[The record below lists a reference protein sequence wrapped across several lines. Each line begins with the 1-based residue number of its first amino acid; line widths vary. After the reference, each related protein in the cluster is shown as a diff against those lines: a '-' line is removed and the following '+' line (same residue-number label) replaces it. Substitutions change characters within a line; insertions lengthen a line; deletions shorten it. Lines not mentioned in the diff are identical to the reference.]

1 MRWLVGGV
9 GAFVL
14 LATLTYAVAFATN
27 YVRPFTR
34 HEASS
39 WIYQNVPGPVNLV
52 LNDEQLEPIPYPGP
66 LVLDPGDP
74 TELFFRNRSD
84 GEVTSVYLPYVSGP
98 SGAATSIRVSLSD
111 DSGPLASGQY
121 EGLLAADGE
130 SRIEVKL
137 DRPVVIEAD
146 KDYSLRLEPG
156 FDDFQ
161 VEQFEGGQSNPT
173 FLLNADSGD
182 YVLRKKPPGVL
193 LPRAHMVEREYRI
206 LAALA
211 ATDVPVPKVHLLCES
226 PDVVGTPFFIMDY
239 VRGRL
244 LREPTLPDMKPAERR
259 AIYEEIL
266 RVLASLHAVD
276 YEAIG
281 LADYGKPG
289 NYFGRQ
295 INRWSQQYEASKTRE
310 IASMDRLMK
319 WLPENIPDDDTSC
332 IVHGDYRLDN
342 LVLAADEPRVSAIL
356 DWELS
361 TLGHPL
367 ADLAHGCA
375 HYYVSIANQPAL
387 VDTVGSGGMAGA
399 ACRDGVDGTAGGGSA
414 GDATNADSGIPT
426 EREYVEIYCRYTGR
440 SGVPYWNFY
449 LAFVIFRYAC
459 IAQGV
464 YQRGLQGN
472 ASSQQA
478 ISLGSVVEIA
488 SDKAWEITQR
498 PASDS

>member
-1 MRWLVGGV
+1 MIQ
-9 GAFVL
+9 
-14 LATLTYAVAFATN
+14 T
-27 YVRPFTR
+27 
-34 HEASS
+34 S
-39 WIYQNVPGPVNLV
+39 
-52 LNDEQLEPIPYPGP
+52 EQLTEVREAHRFDEGTLHRYLAEHLEGYRGP
-66 LVLDPGDP
+66 L
-74 TELFFRNRSD
+74 
-84 GEVTSVYLPYVSGP
+84 
-98 SGAATSIRVSLSD
+98 RV
-111 DSGPLASGQY
+111 
-121 EGLLAADGE
+121 
-130 SRIEVKL
+130 R
-137 DRPVVIEAD
+137 
-146 KDYSLRLEPG
+146 
-156 FDDFQ
+156 
-161 VEQFEGGQSNPT
+161 QFEGGQSNPT
-173 FLLNADSGD
+173 YLLNAASGD

-259 AIYEEIL
+259 AIYEEIV

-281 LADYGKPG
+281 LGDYGRPG

-295 INRWSQQYEASKTRE
+295 ISRWSQQYEASKTRE

-342 LVLAADEPRVSAIL
+342 LVLAADEARVSAVL

-361 TLGHPL
+361 TIGHPL

-375 HYYVSIANQPAL
+375 HYYISIANQPAL
-387 VDTVGSGGMAGA
+387 SDAAGGDDAVDSTSGGGTADAAG
-399 ACRDGVDGTAGGGSA
+399 RDGVDDSTSGGGTADTAGRNGVDDSTSGGGTADAA
-414 GDATNADSGIPT
+414 GGDDAVDTGGGIDKDDITNSGIPT
-426 EREYVEIYCRYTGR
+426 EREYVETYCRFTGR
-440 SGVPYWNFY
+440 SGVPDWNFY
-449 LAFVIFRYAC
+449 LAFVIFRYAG

-464 YQRGLQGN
+464 YKRWLQGN
-472 ASSQQA
+472 ASSQEA
-478 ISLGSVVEIA
+478 MSLGDIVEIA
-488 SDKAWEITQR
+488 SDKAWEIAQR
-498 PASDS
+498 PKIDS

>member
-1 MRWLVGGV
+1 MIQD
-9 GAFVL
+9 
-14 LATLTYAVAFATN
+14 
-27 YVRPFTR
+27 
-34 HEASS
+34 S
-39 WIYQNVPGPVNLV
+39 
-52 LNDEQLEPIPYPGP
+52 EQLTEVREAHRFDEGALDRYLAEHLEGYRGP
-66 LVLDPGDP
+66 L
-74 TELFFRNRSD
+74 
-84 GEVTSVYLPYVSGP
+84 
-98 SGAATSIRVSLSD
+98 RV
-111 DSGPLASGQY
+111 Q
-121 EGLLAADGE
+121 
-130 SRIEVKL
+130 
-137 DRPVVIEAD
+137 
-146 KDYSLRLEPG
+146 
-156 FDDFQ
+156 
-161 VEQFEGGQSNPT
+161 QFEGGQSNPT
-173 FLLNADSGD
+173 FLLSADSGD
-182 YVLRKKPPGVL
+182 CVLRKKPPGVL

-211 ATDVPVPKVHLLCES
+211 ATDVPVPKVHLLCEA
-226 PDVVGTPFFIMDY
+226 PDPIGTPFFVMDY

-244 LREPTLPDMKPAERR
+244 LRDPTLPDMKPTERR

-295 INRWSQQYEASKTRE
+295 IRRWSQQYEASKTRE

-342 LVLAADEPRVSAIL
+342 LVLAADEARVSAVL

-375 HYYVSIANQPAL
+375 HYYVSIANQPPLAG
-387 VDTVGSGGMAGA
+387 VAGG
-399 ACRDGVDGTAGGGSA
+399 DGVDDDAGGDGIDDASGE
-414 GDATNADSGIPT
+414 GDVTDGTSADSGIPT
-426 EREYVEIYCRYTGR
+426 EREYVDIYCRCTGR
-440 SGVPYWNFY
+440 SSVPHWNFY
-449 LAFVIFRYAC
+449 LAFVIFRYAG

-464 YQRGLQGN
+464 YKRGLQGN
-472 ASSQQA
+472 ASSQEA
-478 ISLGSVVEIA
+478 MSLGNIVEVA

-498 PASDS
+498 PEINS

>member
-1 MRWLVGGV
+1 MQ
-9 GAFVL
+9 
-14 LATLTYAVAFATN
+14 T
-27 YVRPFTR
+27 
-34 HEASS
+34 S
-39 WIYQNVPGPVNLV
+39 
-52 LNDEQLEPIPYPGP
+52 EQLTEVRKAHRFDEAVLDRYLAGHLEGYRGP
-66 LVLDPGDP
+66 L
-74 TELFFRNRSD
+74 
-84 GEVTSVYLPYVSGP
+84 
-98 SGAATSIRVSLSD
+98 RV
-111 DSGPLASGQY
+111 
-121 EGLLAADGE
+121 
-130 SRIEVKL
+130 R
-137 DRPVVIEAD
+137 
-146 KDYSLRLEPG
+146 
-156 FDDFQ
+156 
-161 VEQFEGGQSNPT
+161 QFEGGQSNPT

-193 LPRAHMVEREYRI
+193 LPRAHMIEREYRI

-226 PDVVGTPFFIMDY
+226 PDPIGTAFFVMDY

-244 LREPTLPDMKPAERR
+244 LRDPTLPDIKPAERR
-259 AIYEEIL
+259 AIYQEIL
-266 RVLASLHAVD
+266 RVLAILHAVD

-295 INRWSQQYEASKTRE
+295 IRRWSQQYEASKTRE
-310 IASMDRLMK
+310 IASMRRLID
-319 WLPENIPDDDTSC
+319 WLPENIPNDDTSC

-375 HYYVSIANQPAL
+375 HYYVSIANQPPLA
-387 VDTVGSGGMAGA
+387 DAAGG
-399 ACRDGVDGTAGGGSA
+399 DGVDH
-414 GDATNADSGIPT
+414 ATTADSGIPT
-426 EREYVEIYCRYTGR
+426 EREYVEAYCRYTGR
-440 SGVPYWNFY
+440 SGVPHWNFY
-449 LAFVIFRYAC
+449 LAFSIFRYAC

-464 YQRGLQGN
+464 YKRGLQGN

-498 PASDS
+498 PTSDS